1 MAAYQKNAGILAAVI
16 RAGYDPVQNS
26 SMQLE
31 PSPLIRRARRR
42 RAGVAGSLLLILMPE
57 LGLAGEA
64 TFRLVPPLFPD
75 LQVAPGADFSAS
87 ESSSDQQSITGGGSE
102 VKPIAPRPP
111 LFDKWTTIVFLGGAF
126 IATPIAGYFQW
137 WKRSDSQPWHFANER
152 WFQEDTYA
160 GGADKMSHFY
170 YGTVGQE
177 ALTAAYQKLG
187 HPADQ
192 ARLLAFLNGAL
203 AAAVVEVGDGFTSYG
218 FSWEDATASTAGA
231 AASAFVGARNLRDT
245 IGFRFGFLP
254 TSEPIPTSGVTPHA
268 GSQPTSVFGDIEPMA
283 LQSAQINPGY
293 TYEIYTIDLKL
304 VGFLPRVHVAPGIA
318 RFFLFSATYNT
329 RGYTEAPPEF
339 RQRNIGI
346 EIGLNLAEVCR
357 RLGLREET
365 WWGQSIIQFFEHFRV
380 PYTGWGIRYDLN
392 SGKWHGPDFQDKY
405 NPGP

>member
-1 MAAYQKNAGILAAVI
+1 
-16 RAGYDPVQNS
+16 
-26 SMQLE
+26 MQPE
-31 PSPLIRRARRR
+31 PSPFPRRGGR
-42 RAGVAGSLLLILMPE
+42 RAGIIGSALLIFLPE
-57 LGLAGEA
+57 LGLAGQA
-64 TFRLVPPLFPD
+64 TFRLVPPVFPD
-75 LQVAPGADFSAS
+75 LQLAPGGDFSAS
-87 ESSSDQQSITGGGSE
+87 ESASEQEAATGGSE
-102 VKPIAPRPP
+102 VKPVAPRPP
-111 LFDKWTTIVFLGGAF
+111 LFDKWTTIVFLGGSF
-126 IATPIAGYFQW
+126 VATPIAGYFQW

-192 ARLLAFLNGAL
+192 ARLLAFLNSVL
-203 AAAVVEVGDGFTSYG
+203 AAVVVEVGDGFTSYG

-231 AASAFVGARNLRDT
+231 AASAFVGAHNLRDT

-254 TSEPIPTSGVTPHA
+254 TAEPLPGSGVTPHA
-268 GSQPTSVFGDIEPMA
+268 GTPPTSVFGYIQPLA
-283 LQSAQINPGY
+283 LQSAQIQPGY
-293 TYEIYTIDLKL
+293 TYEIYTVDLKL
-304 VGFLPRVHVAPGIA
+304 VGFLPRVHVSPGIA
-318 RFFLFSATYNT
+318 RYLLFSATYNT

-339 RQRNIGI
+339 RERNIGI
-346 EIGLNLAEVCR
+346 EIGINLAEVCR

-392 SGKWHGPDFQDKY
+392 SGKWHGPDFNDKY
-405 NPGP
+405 NPGS